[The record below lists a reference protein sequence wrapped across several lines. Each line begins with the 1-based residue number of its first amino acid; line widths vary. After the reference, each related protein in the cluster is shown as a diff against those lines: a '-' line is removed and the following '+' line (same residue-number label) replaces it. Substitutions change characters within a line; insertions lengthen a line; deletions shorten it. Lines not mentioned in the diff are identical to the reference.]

1 MYKLRAEEELKEA
14 RRERFEATLNEGSDE
29 STHRSGSPLGG
40 RDRDAHAEE
49 ARRPRPQPPAHPI
62 LTQRPLPQ
70 DTLAEV
76 SKHKDKGLLNQ
87 VQARQKAYLS
97 AIVDRCREGR

>member
-1 MYKLRAEEELKEA
+1 MRARMSPRIGAAALWVGA
-14 RRERFEATLNEGSDE
+14 IVMRMPRRREVPTPN
-29 STHRSGSPLGG
+29 
-40 RDRDAHAEE
+40 
-49 ARRPRPQPPAHPI
+49 PQPNPI